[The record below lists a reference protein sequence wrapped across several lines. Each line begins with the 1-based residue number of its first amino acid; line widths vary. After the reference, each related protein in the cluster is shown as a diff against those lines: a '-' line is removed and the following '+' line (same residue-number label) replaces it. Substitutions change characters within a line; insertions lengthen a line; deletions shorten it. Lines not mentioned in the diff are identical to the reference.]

1 MPDRTSGIQI
11 LIADELDMI
20 RDGLRLALTSR
31 PGWNIC
37 AEAADALDAV
47 EKALHLRPDV
57 AVLDL
62 NLPVIGGLE
71 VSRRVRAVLPR
82 TEIMIVAHKNNES
95 LKQTAFDAGATGF
108 ILKTNVKHQLVTAVE
123 SLIRHTPFFPVE
135 TSPTA
140 LDPFRATP
148 AEEAAQDEGRLTLRE
163 REIVRLVAEGGTSKQ
178 IGATLGCSFKT
189 VEAHRASIM
198 KKLRARTLSDLV
210 PYAARTGIVRG
221 QGPENQLP
229 SNSSM

>member
-1 MPDRTSGIQI
+1 
-11 LIADELDMI
+11 MI
-20 RDGLRLALTSR
+20 RDGLRLLLTSR

-37 AEAADALDAV
+37 AEAADGLDAV
-47 EKALHLRPDV
+47 EKSRHLRPDV

-71 VSRRVRAVLPR
+71 ASRRIRAVLPR

-108 ILKTNVKHQLVTAVE
+108 MLKTNLKHQLLAAVE
-123 SLIRHTPFFPVE
+123 SLIQHKPFFPVE

-140 LDPFRATP
+140 PTLPYLEPEVEKAGP
-148 AEEAAQDEGRLTLRE
+148 GEIRLTARE

-178 IGATLGCSFKT
+178 IGGTLGCSFKT
-189 VEAHRASIM
+189 IEAHRASVM
-198 KKLRARTLSDLV
+198 KKLRVRTLSDLV
-210 PYAARTGIVRG
+210 RYAVRNDIVDR
-221 QGPENQLP
+221 
-229 SNSSM
+229 

>member
-20 RDGLRLALTSR
+20 RDGLRLALASR

-47 EKALHLRPDV
+47 EKSLHLRPDV

-62 NLPVIGGLE
+62 NLPVIGGLDA
-71 VSRRVRAVLPR
+71 SRRIRAVLPR

-108 ILKTNVKHQLVTAVE
+108 MLKTNLKHQLLSALET
-123 SLIRHTPFFPVE
+123 LIQHKPYFPVE
-135 TSPTA
+135 SSPTA
-140 LDPFRATP
+140 LTQPHAGLEVEKAGP
-148 AEEAAQDEGRLTLRE
+148 AEVLLTERE
-163 REIVRLVAEGGTSKQ
+163 RQIVRLVAEG
-178 IGATLGCSFKT
+178 
-189 VEAHRASIM
+189 
-198 KKLRARTLSDLV
+198 
-210 PYAARTGIVRG
+210 RTG
-221 QGPENQLP
+221 
-229 SNSSM
+229 